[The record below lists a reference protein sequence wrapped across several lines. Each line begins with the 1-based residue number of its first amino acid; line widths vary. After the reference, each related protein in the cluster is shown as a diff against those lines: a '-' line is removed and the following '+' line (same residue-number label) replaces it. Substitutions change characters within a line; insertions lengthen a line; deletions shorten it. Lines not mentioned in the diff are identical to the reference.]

1 MNRELLEWERM
12 AYERR
17 KKTRNE
23 RRQKRRTIILVLCF
37 IAWMLLLAAISSAC
51 VRPRASECNYDPP
64 AENAVSAPQNAF
76 VRGFTEENLDA
87 FENEL
92 IEAALLAK
100 STKIENVTVS
110 HYCTELYPHI
120 CGTGD
125 GITASGMRV
134 APYTTVA
141 VDPDV
146 IPLGSDVLVDYGD
159 GVIHYYRADDV
170 GAWIKGNHIDVA
182 VKYHDEAEQ
191 LGIKTATVYWC
202 KEDDA

>member
-1 MNRELLEWERM
+1 MNKELLEWERM

-17 KKTRNE
+17 RRTRNE

-37 IAWMLLLAAISSAC
+37 AAWLLVVAVISFAC
-51 VRPRASECNYDPP
+51 VLSGVPECNYDPP
-64 AENAVSAPQNAF
+64 TENAVSTPQSAIVSDF
-76 VRGFTEENLDA
+76 VDENLEA

-100 STKIENVTVS
+100 STKIEDVTVT

-170 GAWIKGNHIDVA
+170 GAWVKGNHIDVA

-191 LGIKTATVYWC
+191 LGVKTATVYWC